1 MIYETNER
9 ITSLTIPLMIHQLSL
24 SPNPSNTI
32 ATNCFA
38 SYWHA
43 FAIAPCSPIV
53 LFHRQDRNLLCLQI
67 TIALPS
73 VCEILVSERT
83 VD

>member
-9 ITSLTIPLMIHQLSL
+9 ITSLTIPLKIHLLS
-24 SPNPSNTI
+24 SFPDPFSTI
-32 ATNCFA
+32 ATNCFT

-53 LFHRQDRNLLCLQI
+53 LFHIQDRNLLCLQI